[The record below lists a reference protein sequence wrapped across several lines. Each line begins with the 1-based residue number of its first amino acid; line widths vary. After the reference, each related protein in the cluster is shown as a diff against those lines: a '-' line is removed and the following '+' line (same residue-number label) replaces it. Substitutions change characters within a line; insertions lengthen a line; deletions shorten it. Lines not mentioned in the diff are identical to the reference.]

1 MKTSVIG
8 RLLGRVE
15 GESKVTGSSAY
26 AADIM
31 RPGTLWAGFL
41 RSPYPHARVVKI
53 DVRRAQR
60 LGGVKTV
67 LTGKEVS
74 RRLEGVSLLDKPVLA
89 QDRVRY
95 IGEKVAAV
103 AAADRDTVEQA
114 LDLIDVEYEPL
125 PAVFDPLEAMRL
137 TASVTSRVRKL

>member
-8 RLLGRVE
+8 RVLGRVE

-26 AADIM
+26 SADIM

-53 DVRRAQR
+53 DVSRAQR
-60 LGGVKTV
+60 LRGVKAV
-67 LTGKEVS
+67 ITGKEVS
-74 RRLEGVSLLDKPVLA
+74 PRLEGVSLLDKPVLA

-103 AAADRDTVEQA
+103 AAVDRDTVQQA

-125 PAVFDPLEAMRL
+125 PAVFDPLEAMR
-137 TASVTSRVRKL
+137 S

>member
-8 RLLGRVE
+8 RVLGRVE

-53 DVRRAQR
+53 DVSRGAATRRR
-60 LGGVKTV
+60 
-67 LTGKEVS
+67 
-74 RRLEGVSLLDKPVLA
+74 
-89 QDRVRY
+89 
-95 IGEKVAAV
+95 
-103 AAADRDTVEQA
+103 
-114 LDLIDVEYEPL
+114 
-125 PAVFDPLEAMRL
+125 
-137 TASVTSRVRKL
+137 

>member
-8 RLLGRVE
+8 RALGRVE
-15 GESKVTGSSAY
+15 GESKVSGSSAY

-53 DVRRAQR
+53 DVSRAQR
-60 LGGVKTV
+60 LGGVKAV

-74 RRLEGVSLLDKPVLA
+74 PRLEGVNLLDKPVLA

-103 AAADRDTVEQA
+103 APADRDTVEQA
-114 LDLIDVEYEPL
+114 LDLIDVQYEAFPTVVRPSGTVAGYRPL
-125 PAVFDPLEAMRL
+125 L
-137 TASVTSRVRKL
+137 

>member
-8 RLLGRVE
+8 RVLHRVE
-15 GESKVTGSSAY
+15 GESKVSGSCIYS
-26 AADIM
+26 ADIM
-31 RPGTLWAGFL
+31 RPDALCAGFL
-41 RSPYPHARVVKI
+41 RSPFAHARIVKI
-53 DVRRAQR
+53 DASRAQR
-60 LGGVKTV
+60 LSGVKAV

-74 RRLEGVSLLDKPVLA
+74 PRLEGVSLLDKPVLA

-103 AAADRDTVEQA
+103 AAVDRDTVEQA

-125 PAVFDPLEAMRL
+125 PAVFDPMEAM
-137 TASVTSRVRKL
+137 SPD